1 MDALGRPRRSVLSLD
16 REHDS
21 YCTNANSAP
30 SCTVFDWRPFSVAFS
45 RFYHGCGLIIRL
57 AEPHD
62 AEAIAA
68 TLRAAFAEFEQLYTP
83 AAFSATTPGA
93 NQLAERFAEG
103 PIWIAELAETAVG
116 TVSAVPRSLELYI
129 RSMAVLPAARGFGI
143 GARLLG
149 TVEIFA
155 ADRQYRRLLLDTTP
169 FLVAAV
175 RLYESHGFRY
185 TGEKPDLLGTPLV
198 TMAKDVTGQVTAL

>member
-1 MDALGRPRRSVLSLD
+1 M
-16 REHDS
+16 
-21 YCTNANSAP
+21 
-30 SCTVFDWRPFSVAFS
+30 AFS

-57 AEPHD
+57 AEPHE

-93 NQLAERFAEG
+93 NQLAERFAERPIWIAERFAER

-143 GARLLG
+143 GAP
-149 TVEIFA
+149 A
-155 ADRQYRRLLLDTTP
+155 
-169 FLVAAV
+169 
-175 RLYESHGFRY
+175 
-185 TGEKPDLLGTPLV
+185 
-198 TMAKDVTGQVTAL
+198 